1 MIFYALTGKVKLF
14 IFYCDISRMMAM
26 FLFLSRQMCCLPMIK
41 TFISLFVLLSLSAC
55 GLFYPEQKPPPH
67 VKTQTILFK
76 CDNLINNDMLLPVEV
91 ICLNQDD
98 QLGEVAGVGP
108 NDWFESDIRK
118 KYPFKHTLMLR
129 NGEDRLL
136 KLKKKQPDAKY
147 IVIFASYFQ
156 VEEPEPQQIILTTD
170 AELKEVIWVSMAA
183 LYH

>member
-1 MIFYALTGKVKLF
+1 MNLNAPNRRIKPF
-14 IFYCDISRMMAM
+14 IFFFDIIPISAIT
-26 FLFLSRQMCCLPMIK
+26 LFLYRHRCFPPIIK

-76 CDNLINNDMLLPVEV
+76 CDNFINNDMLLPVEV

-118 KYPFKHTLMLR
+118 KYPFKYTLMLR

-136 KLKKKQPDAKY
+136 KLKKKQPNAKY

-170 AELKEVIWVSMAA
+170 AELKEVIWVSIAA

>member
-1 MIFYALTGKVKLF
+1 MNLYTLNVKIKPFVLS
-14 IFYCDISRMMAM
+14 CDISQILAM
-26 FLFLSRQMCCLPMIK
+26 VILPNRQMRCPSMIK
-41 TFISLFVLLSLSAC
+41 TFISLFLLLGLSAC
-55 GLFYPEQKPPPH
+55 GLFYPDQEPLPH

-76 CDNLINNDMLLPVEV
+76 CDNLINNAMLLPVEV
-91 ICLNQDD
+91 ICLTQDD
-98 QLGEVAGVGP
+98 QLGEVVGVGP

-129 NGEDRLL
+129 NGADRLI
-136 KLKKKQPDAKY
+136 KLKKMPPDAKY
-147 IVIFASYFQ
+147 VVIFASYYQ